1 MSIADA
7 GRYALNLWRLHLICT
22 PTSVPVSFA
31 LLEASHHDLTP
42 MHELCY
48 GLPQGANVYAD
59 KAYNSKSDE
68 ATLLTETGVKLTP
81 ARRKNIEQ
89 NTLTEFFGFS
99 VTVKALRV

>member
-1 MSIADA
+1 
-7 GRYALNLWRLHLICT
+7 
-22 PTSVPVSFA
+22 
-31 LLEASHHDLTP
+31 